1 MIVPMKKISL
11 VVLDSERKT
20 ALQKLRKLGLVH
32 VEPIEGKGEN
42 FTNLKN
48 DCEKLRLAHAAVSEV
63 KPKPAKSAQ
72 KPLTLDEALVQA
84 SSIVSMS
91 AEHKDL
97 EDKILAAKTELER
110 LKLWGGVNPSDL
122 AFLKSKGI
130 DLALYEIA
138 TDKYTSLDE
147 NVKTIFVNRDKN
159 ITRFLLIESDA
170 PNNASAAGNT
180 ESAEAAKAAENPAQ
194 KASLP
199 PEAYAVP
206 LPPSSTNELEDD
218 IERFGTQ
225 KKRIAEQ
232 IASAAVYADAFKNSG
247 ALLEKTL
254 EFENLYSGM
263 EREEEGKH
271 ALSWLSG
278 FIPSSDLAKLQTAAK
293 EENWALAI
301 DDPAEDDAVP
311 TKLKNNKLVGLI
323 YPLSDFLD
331 VVPGYREYD
340 ISGWFLLFFSIFF
353 GMIFGDAGYGALM
366 VLMSVV
372 MLIAGLIK
380 RKAPKSETGLLFV
393 LGLATMVWG
402 TLTCS
407 WFGIPVDKLPPVLVS
422 LAFKPFS
429 SAYAAQSAENNRW
442 VVQNIQIFC
451 FALALFHLSVAHLKS
466 IVRNIG
472 EKSVKFLGDLGALF
486 MLWGMF
492 YVVLNM
498 VVDNQ
503 RFPFDM
509 PIPFAPLSQYPVMY
523 PVAAFV
529 GGGFALSFVFS
540 NYNGSIKESILDSLK
555 NLISVLL
562 GVVNVFSDI
571 VSYIRLWAVGLA
583 GAAISSTVN
592 TMAGPMLGGFLIFAA
607 VLLLVFGHGLN
618 LILNVLSVIVH
629 GVRLNTLEFSNHLGM
644 VWAGF
649 KYKPFK
655 E

>member
-63 KPKPAKSAQ
+63 KPKPAKSVQ

-122 AFLKSKGI
+122 AFLKSRGI

-159 ITRFLLIESDA
+159 ITRFLLIENDA
-170 PNNASAAGNT
+170 PNNASAVGNT
-180 ESAEAAKAAENPAQ
+180 ESAEAAKAADNSAQ
-194 KASLP
+194 KAALP

-206 LPPSSTNELEDD
+206 MPPSSTNELEDD
-218 IERFGTQ
+218 IERFGAQ

-232 IASAAVYADAFKNSG
+232 IASAAVYADALKNSG

-263 EREEEGKH
+263 EREQEGKH

-278 FIPSSDLAKLQTAAK
+278 FIPSSDLAALQTVAK
-293 EENWALAI
+293 EEHWALAI

-429 SAYAAQSAENNRW
+429 SAYAAQSEENNAL
-442 VVQNIQIFC
+442 VVQNLQIFC
-451 FALALFHLSVAHLKS
+451 FTLALIHLSIAHIKS
-466 IVRNIG
+466 IVRNRRSL
-472 EKSVKFLGDLGALF
+472 KLLGDAGSLF

-492 YVVLNM
+492 YVVLNLIIG
-498 VVDNQ
+498 NA
-503 RFPFDM
+503 RFSFDA
-509 PIPFAPLSQYPVMY
+509 PIPIGFLSGYSFMHLVI
-523 PVAAFV
+523 VLLV
-529 GGGFALSFVFS
+529 GGFVLNFIFA
-540 NYNGSIKESILDSLK
+540 NYEGSVKQSIFASLQ
-555 NLISVLL
+555 NIISVLL
-562 GVVNVFSDI
+562 GIVNVFSDI

>member
-122 AFLKSKGI
+122 AFLKSRGI

-170 PNNASAAGNT
+170 PNNASGAGNT
-180 ESAEAAKAAENPAQ
+180 ETAEAAKAADNSAQ

-206 LPPSSTNELEDD
+206 MPPSSTNELEDD
-218 IERFGTQ
+218 IERFGAQ

-232 IASAAVYADAFKNSG
+232 IASAAVYADALKNSG

-263 EREEEGKH
+263 EREQEGKH

-278 FIPSSDLAKLQTAAK
+278 FIPSSDLAALQTVAK
-293 EENWALAI
+293 EEHWALAI

-429 SAYAAQSAENNRW
+429 SAYAAQSEENNAL
-442 VVQNIQIFC
+442 VVQNLQIFC
-451 FALALFHLSVAHLKS
+451 FTLALIHLSIAHIKS
-466 IVRNIG
+466 IVRNRRSL
-472 EKSVKFLGDLGALF
+472 KLLGDAGSLF

-492 YVVLNM
+492 YVVLNLIIG
-498 VVDNQ
+498 NA
-503 RFPFDM
+503 RFSFDA
-509 PIPFAPLSQYPVMY
+509 PIPIGFLSGYSFMHLVI
-523 PVAAFV
+523 VLLV
-529 GGGFALSFVFS
+529 GGFVLNFIFA
-540 NYNGSIKESILDSLK
+540 NYEGSVKQSIFASLQ
-555 NLISVLL
+555 NIISVLL
-562 GVVNVFSDI
+562 GIVNVFSDI

-583 GAAISSTVN
+583 GAAIASTVN
-592 TMAGPMLGGFLIFAA
+592 TMASPLLRTFILFVFGI
-607 VLLLVFGHGLN
+607 LLLVFGHGLN
-618 LILNVLSVIVH
+618 LILNALSVIVH
-629 GVRLNTLEFSNHLGM
+629 GVRLNTLEFSGHLGM
-644 VWAGF
+644 SWTGF

>member
-11 VVLDSERKT
+11 VVLDLERKT

-48 DCEKLRLAHAAVSEV
+48 DCEKLRLAYAAVSEV
-63 KPKPAKSAQ
+63 KPKPAKSVQ

-110 LKLWGGVNPSDL
+110 LKLWGGVDPSDL

-170 PNNASAAGNT
+170 PNNASGAGNT
-180 ESAEAAKAAENPAQ
+180 ETAEAAKAAENSAQ

-206 LPPSSTNELEDD
+206 MPPSSTNELEDD
-218 IERFGTQ
+218 IERFGAQ

-232 IASAAVYADAFKNSG
+232 IASAAVYADALKNSG

-429 SAYAAQSAENNRW
+429 SAYAAQSEENNAL
-442 VVQNIQIFC
+442 VVQNLQIFC
-451 FALALFHLSVAHLKS
+451 FTLALIHLSIAHIKS
-466 IVRNIG
+466 IVRNRRSL
-472 EKSVKFLGDLGALF
+472 KLLGDAGSLF

-492 YVVLNM
+492 YVVLNLIIG
-498 VVDNQ
+498 NA
-503 RFPFDM
+503 RFSFDA
-509 PIPFAPLSQYPVMY
+509 PIPIGFLSGYSFMHLVI
-523 PVAAFV
+523 VLLV
-529 GGGFALSFVFS
+529 GGFVLNFIFA
-540 NYNGSIKESILDSLK
+540 NYEGSVKQSIFASLQ
-555 NLISVLL
+555 NIISVLL
-562 GVVNVFSDI
+562 GIVNVFSDI

-583 GAAISSTVN
+583 GAAIASTVN
-592 TMAGPMLGGFLIFAA
+592 TMASPLLRTFILFVFGI
-607 VLLLVFGHGLN
+607 LLLVFGHGLN
-618 LILNVLSVIVH
+618 LILNALSVIVH
-629 GVRLNTLEFSNHLGM
+629 GVRLNTLEFSGHLGM
-644 VWAGF
+644 SWTGF

>member
-63 KPKPAKSAQ
+63 KPKPAKSVQ

-122 AFLKSKGI
+122 AFLKSRGI

-159 ITRFLLIESDA
+159 ITRFLLIENDA
-170 PNNASAAGNT
+170 PNNASAVGNT
-180 ESAEAAKAAENPAQ
+180 ESAEAAKAADNSAQ
-194 KASLP
+194 KAALP

-206 LPPSSTNELEDD
+206 MPPSSTNELEDD
-218 IERFGTQ
+218 IERFGAQ

-232 IASAAVYADAFKNSG
+232 IASAAVYADALKNSG

-263 EREEEGKH
+263 EREQEGKH

-278 FIPSSDLAKLQTAAK
+278 FIPSSDLAALQTVAK
-293 EENWALAI
+293 EEHWALAI

-429 SAYAAQSAENNRW
+429 SAYAAQSEENNAL
-442 VVQNIQIFC
+442 VVQNLQIFC
-451 FALALFHLSVAHLKS
+451 FTLALIHLSIAHIKS
-466 IVRNIG
+466 IVRNRRSL
-472 EKSVKFLGDLGALF
+472 KLLGDAGSLF

-492 YVVLNM
+492 YVVLNLIIG
-498 VVDNQ
+498 NA
-503 RFPFDM
+503 RFSFDA
-509 PIPFAPLSQYPVMY
+509 PIPIGFLSGYSFMHLVI
-523 PVAAFV
+523 VLLV
-529 GGGFALSFVFS
+529 GGFVINFIFA
-540 NYNGSIKESILDSLK
+540 NYEGSVKQSIFASLQ
-555 NLISVLL
+555 NIISVLL
-562 GVVNVFSDI
+562 GIVNVFSDI

-583 GAAISSTVN
+583 GAAIASTVN
-592 TMAGPMLGGFLIFAA
+592 TMASPLLRTFILFVFGI
-607 VLLLVFGHGLN
+607 LLLVFGHGLN
-618 LILNVLSVIVH
+618 LILNALSVIVH
-629 GVRLNTLEFSNHLGM
+629 GVRLNTLEFSGHLGM
-644 VWAGF
+644 SWTGF

>member
-84 SSIVSMS
+84 ASIVSMS
-91 AEHKDL
+91 VEHKDL

-170 PNNASAAGNT
+170 PNNASGAGNT
-180 ESAEAAKAAENPAQ
+180 ETAEAAKAAENPAQ

-206 LPPSSTNELEDD
+206 MPPSSTNELEDD
-218 IERFGTQ
+218 IERFGAQ

-232 IASAAVYADAFKNSG
+232 IASAAVYADALKSSG

-263 EREEEGKH
+263 EREQEGKH

-429 SAYAAQSAENNRW
+429 SAYAAQSEENNAL
-442 VVQNIQIFC
+442 VVQNLQIFC
-451 FALALFHLSVAHLKS
+451 FTLALIHLSIAHIKS
-466 IVRNIG
+466 IVRNRRSL
-472 EKSVKFLGDLGALF
+472 KLLGDAGSLF

-492 YVVLNM
+492 YVVLNLIIG
-498 VVDNQ
+498 NA
-503 RFPFDM
+503 RFSFDA
-509 PIPFAPLSQYPVMY
+509 PIPIGFLSGYSFMHLVI
-523 PVAAFV
+523 VLLV
-529 GGGFALSFVFS
+529 GGFVLNFIFA
-540 NYNGSIKESILDSLK
+540 NYEGSVKQSIFASLQ
-555 NLISVLL
+555 NIISVLL
-562 GVVNVFSDI
+562 GIVNVFSDI

-583 GAAISSTVN
+583 GAAIASTVN
-592 TMAGPMLGGFLIFAA
+592 TMASPLLRTFILFVFGI
-607 VLLLVFGHGLN
+607 LLLVFGHGLN
-618 LILNVLSVIVH
+618 LILNALSVIVH
-629 GVRLNTLEFSNHLGM
+629 GVRLNTLEFSGHLGM
-644 VWAGF
+644 SWTGF

>member
-159 ITRFLLIESDA
+159 ITRFLLIESDS

-180 ESAEAAKAAENPAQ
+180 ESAEAAKTAENPAQ

-225 KKRIAEQ
+225 KKRIAEH

-263 EREEEGKH
+263 EREQEGKH

-429 SAYAAQSAENNRW
+429 SAYAAQSEENNAL
-442 VVQNIQIFC
+442 VVQNLQIFC
-451 FALALFHLSVAHLKS
+451 FTLALIHLSIAHIKS
-466 IVRNIG
+466 ILRNRRSL
-472 EKSVKFLGDLGALF
+472 KLLGDAGSLF

-492 YVVLNM
+492 YVVLNLIIG
-498 VVDNQ
+498 NA
-503 RFPFDM
+503 RFSFDA
-509 PIPFAPLSQYPVMY
+509 PIPIGFLSGYSFMHLVI
-523 PVAAFV
+523 VLLV
-529 GGGFALSFVFS
+529 GGFVINFIFA
-540 NYNGSIKESILDSLK
+540 NYEGSVKQSIFASLQ
-555 NLISVLL
+555 NIISVLL
-562 GVVNVFSDI
+562 GIVNVFSDI

-583 GAAISSTVN
+583 GAAIASTVN
-592 TMAGPMLGGFLIFAA
+592 TMASPLLRTFILFVFGI
-607 VLLLVFGHGLN
+607 LLLVFGHGLN
-618 LILNVLSVIVH
+618 LILNALSVIVH
-629 GVRLNTLEFSNHLGM
+629 GVRLNTLEFSGHLGM
-644 VWAGF
+644 SWTGF

>member
-11 VVLDSERKT
+11 VVLDLERKT

-48 DCEKLRLAHAAVSEV
+48 DCEKLRLAYAAVSEV
-63 KPKPAKSAQ
+63 KPKPAKSVQ

-147 NVKTIFVNRDKN
+147 KVKTIFVNRDKN

-170 PNNASAAGNT
+170 PNNASGAGNT
-180 ESAEAAKAAENPAQ
+180 ETAEAAKAAENSAQ

-206 LPPSSTNELEDD
+206 MPPSSTNELEDD
-218 IERFGTQ
+218 IERFGAQ

-232 IASAAVYADAFKNSG
+232 IASAAVYADALKNSG

-263 EREEEGKH
+263 EREQEGKH

-366 VLMSVV
+366 VLMSVI

-429 SAYAAQSAENNRW
+429 SAYAAQSEENNAL
-442 VVQNIQIFC
+442 VVQNLQIFC
-451 FALALFHLSVAHLKS
+451 FTLALIHLSIAHIKS
-466 IVRNIG
+466 IVRNRRSL
-472 EKSVKFLGDLGALF
+472 KLLGDAGSLF

-492 YVVLNM
+492 YVVLNLIIG
-498 VVDNQ
+498 NA
-503 RFPFDM
+503 RFSFDA
-509 PIPFAPLSQYPVMY
+509 PIPIGFLSGYSFMHLVI
-523 PVAAFV
+523 VLLV
-529 GGGFALSFVFS
+529 GGFVLNFIFA
-540 NYNGSIKESILDSLK
+540 NYEGSVKQSIFASLQ
-555 NLISVLL
+555 NIISVLL
-562 GVVNVFSDI
+562 GIVNVFSDI

-583 GAAISSTVN
+583 GAAIASTVN
-592 TMAGPMLGGFLIFAA
+592 TMASPLLRTFILFVFGI
-607 VLLLVFGHGLN
+607 LLLVFGHGLN
-618 LILNVLSVIVH
+618 LILNALSVIVH
-629 GVRLNTLEFSNHLGM
+629 GVRLNTLEFSGHLGM
-644 VWAGF
+644 SWTGF

>member
-63 KPKPAKSAQ
+63 KPKPAKSVQ

-91 AEHKDL
+91 AEHKEL
-97 EDKILAAKTELER
+97 EDKILAAKTEVER

-147 NVKTIFVNRDKN
+147 KVKTIFVNRDKT

-170 PNNASAAGNT
+170 PNNASGAGNT
-180 ESAEAAKAAENPAQ
+180 ETAEAAKAAENSAQ

-206 LPPSSTNELEDD
+206 MPPSSTQELEDD
-218 IERFGTQ
+218 IERFGAQ

-232 IASAAVYADAFKNSG
+232 IASAAVYADALKNSG

-263 EREEEGKH
+263 AREQEGKH

-278 FIPSSDLAKLQTAAK
+278 FIPSSDLAKLRTAAK
-293 EENWALAI
+293 EEHWALAI

-366 VLMSVV
+366 VLMSVI

-429 SAYAAQSAENNRW
+429 SAYAAQSEENNAL
-442 VVQNIQIFC
+442 VVQNLQIFC
-451 FALALFHLSVAHLKS
+451 FTLALIHLSIAHIKS
-466 IVRNIG
+466 IVRNRRSL
-472 EKSVKFLGDLGALF
+472 KLLGDAGSLF

-492 YVVLNM
+492 YVVLNLIIG
-498 VVDNQ
+498 NA
-503 RFPFDM
+503 RFSFDA
-509 PIPFAPLSQYPVMY
+509 PIPIGFLSGYSFMHLVI
-523 PVAAFV
+523 VLLV
-529 GGGFALSFVFS
+529 GGFVLNFIFA
-540 NYNGSIKESILDSLK
+540 NYEGSVKQSIFASLQ
-555 NLISVLL
+555 NIISVLL
-562 GVVNVFSDI
+562 GIVNVFSDI

-583 GAAISSTVN
+583 GAAIASTVN
-592 TMAGPMLGGFLIFAA
+592 TMASPLLRTFILFVFGI
-607 VLLLVFGHGLN
+607 LLLVFGHGLN
-618 LILNVLSVIVH
+618 LILNALSVIVH
-629 GVRLNTLEFSNHLGM
+629 GVRLNTLEFSGHLGM
-644 VWAGF
+644 SWTGF

>member
-63 KPKPAKSAQ
+63 KPKPAKSVQ

-91 AEHKDL
+91 AEHKEL

-170 PNNASAAGNT
+170 PNNASGAGNT
-180 ESAEAAKAAENPAQ
+180 ETAEAAKAAENSAQ

-206 LPPSSTNELEDD
+206 MPPSSTNELEDD
-218 IERFGTQ
+218 IERFGAQ

-232 IASAAVYADAFKNSG
+232 IASAAVYADALKNSG

-263 EREEEGKH
+263 AREEEGKH

-293 EENWALAI
+293 EEHWALAI

-429 SAYAAQSAENNRW
+429 SAYAAQSEENNAL
-442 VVQNIQIFC
+442 VVQNLQIFC
-451 FALALFHLSVAHLKS
+451 FTLALIHLSIAHIKS
-466 IVRNIG
+466 IVRNRRSL
-472 EKSVKFLGDLGALF
+472 KLLGDAGSLF

-492 YVVLNM
+492 YVVLNLIIG
-498 VVDNQ
+498 NA
-503 RFPFDM
+503 RFSFDA
-509 PIPFAPLSQYPVMY
+509 PIPIVLL
-523 PVAAFV
+523 V
-529 GGGFALSFVFS
+529 GGFVLNFIFA
-540 NYNGSIKESILDSLK
+540 NYEGSVKQSIFASLQ
-555 NLISVLL
+555 NIISVLL
-562 GVVNVFSDI
+562 GIVNVFSDI

-583 GAAISSTVN
+583 GAAIASTVN
-592 TMAGPMLGGFLIFAA
+592 TMASPLLRTFILFVFGI
-607 VLLLVFGHGLN
+607 LLLVFGHGLN
-618 LILNVLSVIVH
+618 LILNALSVIVH
-629 GVRLNTLEFSNHLGM
+629 GVRLNTLEFSGHLGM
-644 VWAGF
+644 SWTGF

>member
-63 KPKPAKSAQ
+63 KTKSAKSAQ
-72 KPLTLDEALVQA
+72 KPLTLDDALVQA

-170 PNNASAAGNT
+170 PNNASGAGNT
-180 ESAEAAKAAENPAQ
+180 ETAEAAKAAENSAQ
-194 KASLP
+194 KAALP

-206 LPPSSTNELEDD
+206 MPPSSTNELEDD
-218 IERFGTQ
+218 IERFGAQ

-232 IASAAVYADAFKNSG
+232 IASAAVYADALKNSG
-247 ALLEKTL
+247 ALLEKML

-263 EREEEGKH
+263 EREQEGKH

-366 VLMSVV
+366 VLMSVI

-429 SAYAAQSAENNRW
+429 SAYAAQSEENNAL
-442 VVQNIQIFC
+442 VVQNLQIFC
-451 FALALFHLSVAHLKS
+451 FTLALIHLSIAHIKS
-466 IVRNIG
+466 IVRNRRSL
-472 EKSVKFLGDLGALF
+472 KLLGDAGSLF

-492 YVVLNM
+492 YVVLNLIIG
-498 VVDNQ
+498 NA
-503 RFPFDM
+503 RFSFDA
-509 PIPFAPLSQYPVMY
+509 PIPIGFLSGYSFMHLVI
-523 PVAAFV
+523 VLLV
-529 GGGFALSFVFS
+529 GGFVLNFIFA
-540 NYNGSIKESILDSLK
+540 NYEGSVKQSIFASLQ
-555 NLISVLL
+555 NIISVLL
-562 GVVNVFSDI
+562 GIVNVFSDI

-583 GAAISSTVN
+583 GAAIASTVN
-592 TMAGPMLGGFLIFAA
+592 TMASPLLRTFILFVFGI
-607 VLLLVFGHGLN
+607 LLLVFGHGLN
-618 LILNVLSVIVH
+618 LILNALSVIVH
-629 GVRLNTLEFSNHLGM
+629 GVRLNTLEFSGHLGM
-644 VWAGF
+644 SWTGF

>member
-159 ITRFLLIESDA
+159 ITRFLLIESDS

-180 ESAEAAKAAENPAQ
+180 ESAEAAKTAENPAQ

-225 KKRIAEQ
+225 KKRIAEH

-263 EREEEGKH
+263 EREQEGKH

-429 SAYAAQSAENNRW
+429 SAYAAQSEENNAL
-442 VVQNIQIFC
+442 VVQNLQIFC
-451 FALALFHLSVAHLKS
+451 FTLALIHLSIAHIKS
-466 IVRNIG
+466 ILRNRRSL
-472 EKSVKFLGDLGALF
+472 KLLGDAGSLF

-492 YVVLNM
+492 YVVLNLIIG
-498 VVDNQ
+498 NA
-503 RFPFDM
+503 RFSFDA
-509 PIPFAPLSQYPVMY
+509 PIPIGFLSGYSFMHLVI
-523 PVAAFV
+523 VLLV
-529 GGGFALSFVFS
+529 GGFVLNFIFA
-540 NYNGSIKESILDSLK
+540 NYEGSVKQSIFASLQ
-555 NLISVLL
+555 NIISVLL
-562 GVVNVFSDI
+562 GIVNVFSDI

-583 GAAISSTVN
+583 GAAIASTVN
-592 TMAGPMLGGFLIFAA
+592 TMASPLLRTFILFVFGI
-607 VLLLVFGHGLN
+607 LLLVFGHGLN
-618 LILNVLSVIVH
+618 LILNALSVIVH
-629 GVRLNTLEFSNHLGM
+629 GVRLNTLEFSGHLGM
-644 VWAGF
+644 SWTGF

>member
-63 KPKPAKSAQ
+63 KPKPAKSVQ

-170 PNNASAAGNT
+170 PNNASAVGNT
-180 ESAEAAKAAENPAQ
+180 GSAEAAKTVDTSAQ

-206 LPPSSTNELEDD
+206 LPPSSTQELEDD
-218 IERFGTQ
+218 IERFGAQ

-232 IASAAVYADAFKNSG
+232 IASAAVYADALKSSG

-263 EREEEGKH
+263 EREQEGKH

-429 SAYAAQSAENNRW
+429 SAYAAQSEENNAL
-442 VVQNIQIFC
+442 VVQNLQIFC
-451 FALALFHLSVAHLKS
+451 FTLALIHLSIAHIKS
-466 IVRNIG
+466 IVRNRRSL
-472 EKSVKFLGDLGALF
+472 KLLGDAGSLF

-492 YVVLNM
+492 YVVLNLIIG
-498 VVDNQ
+498 NA
-503 RFPFDM
+503 RFSFDA
-509 PIPFAPLSQYPVMY
+509 PIPIGFLSGYSFMHLVI
-523 PVAAFV
+523 VLLV
-529 GGGFALSFVFS
+529 GGFVLNFIFA
-540 NYNGSIKESILDSLK
+540 NYEGSVKQSIFASLQ
-555 NLISVLL
+555 NIISVLL
-562 GVVNVFSDI
+562 GIVNVFSDI

-583 GAAISSTVN
+583 GAAIASTVN
-592 TMAGPMLGGFLIFAA
+592 TMASPLLRTFILFVFGI
-607 VLLLVFGHGLN
+607 LLLVFGHGLN
-618 LILNVLSVIVH
+618 LILNALSVIVH
-629 GVRLNTLEFSNHLGM
+629 GVRLNTLEFSGHLGM
-644 VWAGF
+644 SWTGF

>member
-170 PNNASAAGNT
+170 SNNASAAGNT

-206 LPPSSTNELEDD
+206 LPPSSTQELEDD
-218 IERFGTQ
+218 IERFGAQ

-232 IASAAVYADAFKNSG
+232 IASAAVYADALKSSG

-429 SAYAAQSAENNRW
+429 SAYAAQSEENNAL
-442 VVQNIQIFC
+442 VVQNLQIFC
-451 FALALFHLSVAHLKS
+451 FTLALIHLSIAHIKS
-466 IVRNIG
+466 IVRNRRSL
-472 EKSVKFLGDLGALF
+472 KLLGDAGSLF

-492 YVVLNM
+492 YVVLNLIIG
-498 VVDNQ
+498 NA
-503 RFPFDM
+503 RFSFDA
-509 PIPFAPLSQYPVMY
+509 PIPIGFLSGYSFMHLVI
-523 PVAAFV
+523 VLLV
-529 GGGFALSFVFS
+529 GGFVINFIFA
-540 NYNGSIKESILDSLK
+540 NYEGSVKQSIFASLQ
-555 NLISVLL
+555 NIISVLL
-562 GVVNVFSDI
+562 GIVNVFSDI

-583 GAAISSTVN
+583 GAAIASTVN
-592 TMAGPMLGGFLIFAA
+592 TMASPLLRTFILFVFGI
-607 VLLLVFGHGLN
+607 LLLVFGHGLN
-618 LILNVLSVIVH
+618 LILNALSVIVH
-629 GVRLNTLEFSNHLGM
+629 GVRLNTLEFSGHLGM
-644 VWAGF
+644 SWTGF

>member
-32 VEPIEGKGEN
+32 VEPIEGTGEN

-63 KPKPAKSAQ
+63 KSKPAKSVQ

-91 AEHKDL
+91 AEHKEL
-97 EDKILAAKTELER
+97 EDKILAAKTEVER

-180 ESAEAAKAAENPAQ
+180 ETAEAAKAADNSAQ

-206 LPPSSTNELEDD
+206 LPPSSTQELEDD
-218 IERFGTQ
+218 IERFGAQ

-232 IASAAVYADAFKNSG
+232 IASTAVYADALKNSG

-263 EREEEGKH
+263 AREQEGKH

-293 EENWALAI
+293 EEHWALAI

-366 VLMSVV
+366 VLMSVI

-429 SAYAAQSAENNRW
+429 SAYAAQSEENNAL
-442 VVQNIQIFC
+442 VVQNLQIFC
-451 FALALFHLSVAHLKS
+451 FTLALIHLSIAHIKS
-466 IVRNIG
+466 IVRNRRSL
-472 EKSVKFLGDLGALF
+472 KLLGDAGSLF

-492 YVVLNM
+492 YVVLNLIIG
-498 VVDNQ
+498 NA
-503 RFPFDM
+503 RFSFDA
-509 PIPFAPLSQYPVMY
+509 PIPIGFLSGYSFMHLVI
-523 PVAAFV
+523 VLLV
-529 GGGFALSFVFS
+529 GGFVLNFIFA
-540 NYNGSIKESILDSLK
+540 NYEGSVKQSIFASLQ
-555 NLISVLL
+555 NIISVLL
-562 GVVNVFSDI
+562 GIVNVFSDI

-583 GAAISSTVN
+583 GAAIASTVN
-592 TMAGPMLGGFLIFAA
+592 TMASPLLRTFILFVFGI
-607 VLLLVFGHGLN
+607 LLLVFGHGLN
-618 LILNVLSVIVH
+618 LILNALSVIVH
-629 GVRLNTLEFSNHLGM
+629 GVRLNTLEFSGHLGM
-644 VWAGF
+644 SWTGF

>member
-63 KPKPAKSAQ
+63 KPKPAKSVQ

-122 AFLKSKGI
+122 AFLKSRGI

-159 ITRFLLIESDA
+159 ITRFLLIENDA
-170 PNNASAAGNT
+170 PNNASAVGNT
-180 ESAEAAKAAENPAQ
+180 ESAEAAKAADNSAQ
-194 KASLP
+194 KAALP

-206 LPPSSTNELEDD
+206 MPPSSTNELEDD
-218 IERFGTQ
+218 IERFGAQ

-232 IASAAVYADAFKNSG
+232 IASAAVYADALKNSG

-263 EREEEGKH
+263 EREQEGKH

-278 FIPSSDLAKLQTAAK
+278 FIPSSDLAALQTVAK
-293 EENWALAI
+293 EEHWALAI

-429 SAYAAQSAENNRW
+429 SAYAAQSEENNAL
-442 VVQNIQIFC
+442 VVQNLQIFC
-451 FALALFHLSVAHLKS
+451 FTLALIHLSIAHIKS
-466 IVRNIG
+466 IVRNRRSL
-472 EKSVKFLGDLGALF
+472 KLLGDAGSLF

-492 YVVLNM
+492 YVVLNLIIG
-498 VVDNQ
+498 NA
-503 RFPFDM
+503 RFSFDA
-509 PIPFAPLSQYPVMY
+509 PIPIGFLSGYSFMHLVI
-523 PVAAFV
+523 VLLV
-529 GGGFALSFVFS
+529 GGFVLNFIFA
-540 NYNGSIKESILDSLK
+540 NYEGSVKQSIFASLQ
-555 NLISVLL
+555 NIISVLL
-562 GVVNVFSDI
+562 GIVNVFSDI

-583 GAAISSTVN
+583 GAAIASTVN
-592 TMAGPMLGGFLIFAA
+592 TMASPLLRTFILFVFGI
-607 VLLLVFGHGLN
+607 LLLVFGHGLN
-618 LILNVLSVIVH
+618 LILNALSVIVH
-629 GVRLNTLEFSNHLGM
+629 GVRLNTLEFSGHLGM
-644 VWAGF
+644 SWTGF

>member
-122 AFLKSKGI
+122 VFLKSKGI

-170 PNNASAAGNT
+170 PNNASGAGNT
-180 ESAEAAKAAENPAQ
+180 ETAEAAKAAENSAQ

-206 LPPSSTNELEDD
+206 MPPSSTNELEDD
-218 IERFGTQ
+218 IERFGAQ

-232 IASAAVYADAFKNSG
+232 IASAAVYADALKNSG

-263 EREEEGKH
+263 EREQEGKH

-366 VLMSVV
+366 VLMSVI

-429 SAYAAQSAENNRW
+429 SAYAAQSEENNAL
-442 VVQNIQIFC
+442 VVQNLQIFC
-451 FALALFHLSVAHLKS
+451 FTLALIHLSIAHIKS
-466 IVRNIG
+466 IVRNRRSL
-472 EKSVKFLGDLGALF
+472 KLLGDAGSLF

-492 YVVLNM
+492 YVVLNLIIG
-498 VVDNQ
+498 NA
-503 RFPFDM
+503 RFSFDA
-509 PIPFAPLSQYPVMY
+509 PIPIGFLSGYSFMHLVI
-523 PVAAFV
+523 VLLV
-529 GGGFALSFVFS
+529 GGFVLNFIFA
-540 NYNGSIKESILDSLK
+540 NYEGSVKQSIFASLQ
-555 NLISVLL
+555 NIISVLL
-562 GVVNVFSDI
+562 GIVNVFSDI

-583 GAAISSTVN
+583 GAAIASTVN
-592 TMAGPMLGGFLIFAA
+592 TMASPLLRTFILFVFGI
-607 VLLLVFGHGLN
+607 LLLVFGHGLN
-618 LILNVLSVIVH
+618 LILNALSVIVH
-629 GVRLNTLEFSNHLGM
+629 GVRLNTLEFSGHLGM
-644 VWAGF
+644 SWTGF

>member
-48 DCEKLRLAHAAVSEV
+48 DCEKLRLAYAAVSEV
-63 KPKPAKSAQ
+63 KTKSAKSAQ
-72 KPLTLDEALVQA
+72 KPLTLDDALVQA

-170 PNNASAAGNT
+170 PNNASVAVDT
-180 ESAEAAKAAENPAQ
+180 ESAAAAKTADNSAQ
-194 KASLP
+194 KNLLP

-206 LPPSSTNELEDD
+206 MPPSSTNELEDD
-218 IERFGTQ
+218 IERFGAQ

-232 IASAAVYADAFKNSG
+232 IASAAVYADALKSSG

-263 EREEEGKH
+263 EREQEGKH

-293 EENWALAI
+293 EEHWALAI

-366 VLMSVV
+366 VLMSVI

-429 SAYAAQSAENNRW
+429 SAYAAQSEENNAL
-442 VVQNIQIFC
+442 VVQNLQIFC
-451 FALALFHLSVAHLKS
+451 FTLALIHLSIAHIKS
-466 IVRNIG
+466 IVRNRRSL
-472 EKSVKFLGDLGALF
+472 KLLGDAGSLF

-492 YVVLNM
+492 YVVLNLIIG
-498 VVDNQ
+498 NA
-503 RFPFDM
+503 RFSFDA
-509 PIPFAPLSQYPVMY
+509 PIPIGFLSGYSFMHLVI
-523 PVAAFV
+523 VLLV
-529 GGGFALSFVFS
+529 GGFVLNFIFA
-540 NYNGSIKESILDSLK
+540 NYEGSVKQSIFASLQ
-555 NLISVLL
+555 NIISVLL
-562 GVVNVFSDI
+562 GIVNVFSDI

-583 GAAISSTVN
+583 GAAIASTVN
-592 TMAGPMLGGFLIFAA
+592 TMASPLLRTFILFVFGI
-607 VLLLVFGHGLN
+607 LLLVFGHGLN
-618 LILNVLSVIVH
+618 LILNALSVIVH
-629 GVRLNTLEFSNHLGM
+629 GVRLNTLEFSGHLGM
-644 VWAGF
+644 SWTGF

>member
-63 KPKPAKSAQ
+63 KPKPAKSVQ

-91 AEHKDL
+91 AEHKEL
-97 EDKILAAKTELER
+97 EDKILAAKTEVER

-170 PNNASAAGNT
+170 PNNASVAVDT
-180 ESAEAAKAAENPAQ
+180 ESAEAAKAADNSAQ

-206 LPPSSTNELEDD
+206 MPPSSTNELEDD
-218 IERFGTQ
+218 IERFGAQ

-232 IASAAVYADAFKNSG
+232 IASAAVYADALKNSG

-263 EREEEGKH
+263 EREQEGKH

-278 FIPSSDLAKLQTAAK
+278 FIPSSDLAKLQSAAK

-366 VLMSVV
+366 VLMSVI

-429 SAYAAQSAENNRW
+429 SAYAAQSEENNAL
-442 VVQNIQIFC
+442 VVQNLQIFC
-451 FALALFHLSVAHLKS
+451 FTLALIHLSIAHIKS
-466 IVRNIG
+466 IVRNRRSL
-472 EKSVKFLGDLGALF
+472 KLLGDAGSLF

-492 YVVLNM
+492 YVVLNLIIG
-498 VVDNQ
+498 NA
-503 RFPFDM
+503 RFSFDA
-509 PIPFAPLSQYPVMY
+509 PIPIGFLSGYSFMHLVI
-523 PVAAFV
+523 VLLV
-529 GGGFALSFVFS
+529 GGFVLNFIFA
-540 NYNGSIKESILDSLK
+540 NYEGSVKQSIFASLQ
-555 NLISVLL
+555 NIISVLL
-562 GVVNVFSDI
+562 GIVNVFSDI

-583 GAAISSTVN
+583 GAAIASTVN
-592 TMAGPMLGGFLIFAA
+592 TMASPLLRTFILFVFGI
-607 VLLLVFGHGLN
+607 LLLVFGHGLN
-618 LILNVLSVIVH
+618 LILNALSVIVH
-629 GVRLNTLEFSNHLGM
+629 GVRLNTLEFSGHLGM
-644 VWAGF
+644 SWTGF